1 MLNHYFSVYSVFHH
15 MYIDLAC
22 SLGYSLENS
31 FKLCNSFMLQ
41 SALQQQDNINTFL
54 LLGRV
59 YIRLDQPMAALE
71 IYKSGLDKFPGE
83 VTLLTAIARFG
94 NFIVTSCKPI
104 CGKITLISAINMF
117 IIDLSIFS
125 LHS

>member
-1 MLNHYFSVYSVFHH
+1 MINDNYIVYSSIFHH
-15 MYIDLAC
+15 MNFELAAND
-22 SLGYSLENS
+22 GYVSENG
-31 FKLCNSFMLQ
+31 FRHCDSFMLQ

-94 NFIVTSCKPI
+94 NFLISYNALCDN
-104 CGKITLISAINMF
+104 ITLY
-117 IIDLSIFS
+117 
-125 LHS
+125 

>member
-1 MLNHYFSVYSVFHH
+1 
-15 MYIDLAC
+15 
-22 SLGYSLENS
+22 
-31 FKLCNSFMLQ
+31 MLQ

-94 NFIVTSCKPI
+94 SFIVTAYKPI
-104 CGKITLISAINMF
+104 CGKIISAINMF
-117 IIDLSIFS
+117 AIDLSIS
-125 LHS
+125 ILHL

>member
-1 MLNHYFSVYSVFHH
+1 MLNDCFTVYCSVFHH
-15 MYIDLAC
+15 VYFDLAC
-22 SLGYSLENS
+22 SRGYSLENS
-31 FKLCNSFMLQ
+31 FKLCNSFILQ

-104 CGKITLISAINMF
+104 CGKIISAINMF
-117 IIDLSIFS
+117 VIDLSIFI
-125 LHS
+125 LHL